1 MPYVTALLSL
11 LVRLLRPT
19 RGAHTTAFGYL
30 RELGGEMRR
39 RRSRRVRRYVVAPTD
54 LTTAHLPDPEP
65 LPPTPPV
72 PASPIP
78 APPIPAPRRPI
89 EDAHPQV
96 DIVRGPYRAWEIQ
109 RAFLQGVPA

>member
-19 RGAHTTAFGYL
+19 RGAHITAFGYL

-39 RRSRRVRRYVVAPTD
+39 RRSCRVRRYVIAPAD
-54 LTTAHLPDPEP
+54 LTTAHLPVPEP
-65 LPPTPPV
+65 LPSTPPV
-72 PASPIP
+72 PT
-78 APPIPAPRRPI
+78 PPIPAPRRPI
-89 EDAHPQV
+89 EDAYSQV
-96 DIVRGPYRAWEIQ
+96 EIVRGPYRAWETQ

>member
-30 RELGGEMRR
+30 RELGGEVRR
-39 RRSRRVRRYVVAPTD
+39 RRSRRVRRYVVAPTEVA
-54 LTTAHLPDPEP
+54 TAHLPDPEP
-65 LPPTPPV
+65 LPPTPP
-72 PASPIP
+72 IP
-78 APPIPAPRRPI
+78 TPRRPI
-89 EDAHPQV
+89 EDAYPQV

-109 RAFLQGVPA
+109 RSFLQGVPA